1 MPRRGSENQANKRP
15 ATTAGGD
22 DDEDRL
28 SALPDPLLQHV
39 LSFLPSRLAVRTCA
53 LARRWRHQWKSVPAV
68 RVKCSDFANNN
79 LLRCFVNHFLPLR
92 DRAPLRECD
101 IGAYNGRDIP
111 PLILYALLFRV
122 QVLRVDLTI
131 AGNYAQLRNGNL
143 VSEQLVRLELKC
155 VQLEESHFLDF
166 SSCPKLEVV
175 KMDCCAYD
183 SDILSQSLRHLS
195 ITGCTL
201 IPDNTC
207 ARIFT
212 PRLISL
218 ELADNY
224 GLTPVLECMP
234 PLATAFVR
242 LGNGCS
248 EYCLNSYYGDCGS
261 DDCNEAMVHS
271 DGSVLLD
278 GLSNATNLEL
288 IADPI
293 VCLHRWFKGMPLLY
307 IVHFPKDLKKSP
319 SFGKLKTLL
328 LSEWCFAD
336 KFGALMYFLQ
346 HSPVLEKLSLELTTS
361 ESLFETHGSCYQREP
376 FLASKHLKVVE
387 VKYHEDE
394 VFALAEVLKI
404 LITCGVPSKKI
415 IIESMTSRISHRFNF
430 EQTVKQFSH

>member
-92 DRAPLRECD
+92 DRAPL
-101 IGAYNGRDIP
+101 
-111 PLILYALLFRV
+111 L
-122 QVLRVDLTI
+122 
-131 AGNYAQLRNGNL
+131 
-143 VSEQLVRLELKC
+143 
-155 VQLEESHFLDF
+155 
-166 SSCPKLEVV
+166 
-175 KMDCCAYD
+175 
-183 SDILSQSLRHLS
+183 
-195 ITGCTL
+195 
-201 IPDNTC
+201 
-207 ARIFT
+207 
-212 PRLISL
+212 
-218 ELADNY
+218 
-224 GLTPVLECMP
+224 
-234 PLATAFVR
+234 
-242 LGNGCS
+242 
-248 EYCLNSYYGDCGS
+248 
-261 DDCNEAMVHS
+261 
-271 DGSVLLD
+271 
-278 GLSNATNLEL
+278 
-288 IADPI
+288 
-293 VCLHRWFKGMPLLY
+293 
-307 IVHFPKDLKKSP
+307 HFPKDLKKSP